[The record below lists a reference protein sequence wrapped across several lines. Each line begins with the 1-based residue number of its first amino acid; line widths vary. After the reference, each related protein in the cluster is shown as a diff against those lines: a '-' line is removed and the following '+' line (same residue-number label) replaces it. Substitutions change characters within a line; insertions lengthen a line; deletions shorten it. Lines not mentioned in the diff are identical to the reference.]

1 VVLRDIPEERMMS
14 KNTSQET
21 HTAQE
26 PVENKSDV
34 FERISSS
41 LDGWRVRIDELV
53 VQLDLVNL
61 DARDEVRKSVNVAQ
75 NVYLA
80 AHSKLSDA
88 RADAALNLASLEK
101 GLEQLLRDLGRVF
114 EEAEA
119 VVRRA
124 RES

>member
-1 VVLRDIPEERMMS
+1 MMS